1 MAGYNVIKT
10 QKALPIGSV
19 QPWGGNISEIPN
31 GWLLCNGAEVE
42 AADYPL
48 LARILRDTYGGT
60 NFSGDFPNYIG
71 TFRLPQ
77 TNNKALADIST
88 AYFGTYDSTT
98 GLIPSPID
106 NSEALVVVEEFLG
119 DSVPGFEP
127 GDLGPPNVI
136 NAKTDLNFTYT
147 PDPAGTITS
156 IIISGTAPTVTSA
169 KIYNNITASNGT
181 NADTGSTV
189 TGSGAQ
195 FTVVIN
201 TDNTYDVIPKVK
213 GSGYEVAD
221 VLTIPGTAFSADG
234 GTSTTNVIT
243 ISITKVGNSYF
254 EGVITGQSIIP
265 GFSIKEVFVVP
276 RKLGREHFPQHFHEG
291 TYNTTN
297 VGDAGE
303 NPGRG
308 ACVFA
313 TPEVNF
319 TEFYN
324 RRHPCPSN
332 YFAPLGPF
340 CPIPGRGVLTC
351 AGSASIETGFW
362 IGNSPSQN
370 ISQLNTSPF
379 TAGVGRYAIA
389 VVGGSLPVN
398 EHIPFA
404 TSATG
409 HGVGKSWFIGS
420 GSNFNLRDGTG
431 ATSASGDASMSA
443 LKATG
448 RFAPGYRIP
457 FSDSTQ
463 TVKSPN
469 FDPGTGGSDN
479 THGYTKTLFNHA
491 AISFTNDTLTGG
503 GVQDVIETHDHDGSF
518 NIVYDGS
525 NLDVVEQLNVLAQPN
540 VTPNSLQGAL
550 QITFTTRV
558 ASVTITNLIRAY

>member
-10 QKALPIGSV
+10 QRALPIGSV
-19 QPWGGNISEIPN
+19 QPWGGNISEIPS
-31 GWLLCNGAEVE
+31 GWLLCNGAEIE

-60 NFSGDFPNYIG
+60 NFGGNFPNYTG

-88 AYFGTYDSTT
+88 DYFGTYDSTT
-98 GLIPSPID
+98 TDVPSPID
-106 NSEALVVVEEFLG
+106 NSDALTVVQEYLG
-119 DSVPGFEP
+119 DSVAGFEP

-147 PDPAGTITS
+147 PDPEGTITS
-156 IIISGTAPTVTSA
+156 ITSTGTAPEVTSA
-169 KIYNNITASNGT
+169 KIYKNVTANNGT
-181 NADTGSTV
+181 NADSGSTV
-189 TGSGAQ
+189 TGTGAQ

-201 TDNTYDVIPKVK
+201 TDETYDVVPKVK
-213 GSGYEVAD
+213 GSGYNVGD
-221 VLTIPGTAFSADG
+221 QLTIPGSTFSTDG
-234 GTSTTNVIT
+234 GASTAND
-243 ISITKVGNSYF
+243 ISISVTKVGNSYF
-254 EGVITGQSIIP
+254 EGVITGQSIIE
-265 GFSIKEVFVVP
+265 GFSIKEVFIVP

-291 TYNTTN
+291 TYDTTN

-313 TPEVNF
+313 TPDVNF

-324 RRHPCPSN
+324 RIHPCPSG
-332 YFAPLGPF
+332 YFAPFGPF
-340 CPIPGRGVLTC
+340 CPLPTSLTC
-351 AGSASIETGFW
+351 AGSSGVQTGFW
-362 IGNSPSQN
+362 IGNSPTNN
-370 ISQLNTSPF
+370 ISSLNNSPF
-379 TAGVGRYAIA
+379 TSGVGRYTIA
-389 VVGGSLPVN
+389 SVGGSLPVA

-409 HGVGKSWFIGS
+409 HGLGKSWFIGS
-420 GSNFNLRDGTG
+420 GSNFNLRDGSG
-431 ATSASGDASMSA
+431 ATSASGDTNMTA

-457 FSDSTQ
+457 FSDNSQ

-469 FDPGTGGSDN
+469 YDPGTGGSDN

-503 GVQDVIETHDHDGSF
+503 GVQDVIESHDHDGSF
-518 NIVYDGS
+518 NVVYDGS

-540 VTPNSLQGAL
+540 VTPNSLEGAL

>member
-234 GTSTTNVIT
+234 GTSTTNDIT

-324 RRHPCPSN
+324 RIHPCPSG
-332 YFAPLGPF
+332 YFAPFGPF
-340 CPIPGRGVLTC
+340 CPLPTSLTC
-351 AGSASIETGFW
+351 AGSAAVETGFW

-379 TAGVGRYAIA
+379 TAGVGRYTIA
-389 VVGGSLPVN
+389 VVGGSLPVK

-420 GSNFNLRDGTG
+420 GSNFNLRDGAG
-431 ATSASGDASMSA
+431 ATSASGDPSMSA

>member
-10 QKALPIGSV
+10 QRALPIGSV
-19 QPWGGNISEIPN
+19 QPWGGNISEIPS
-31 GWLLCNGAEVE
+31 GWLLCNGAEIE

-60 NFSGDFPNYIG
+60 NFGGNFPNYTG

-88 AYFGTYDSTT
+88 DYFGTYDSTT
-98 GLIPSPID
+98 TDVPSPID
-106 NSEALVVVEEFLG
+106 NSDALTVVQEYLG
-119 DSVPGFEP
+119 DSVAGFEP

-147 PDPAGTITS
+147 PDPEGTITS
-156 IIISGTAPTVTSA
+156 ITSTGTAPEVTSA
-169 KIYNNITASNGT
+169 KIYKNVTANNGT
-181 NADTGSTV
+181 NADSGSTV
-189 TGSGAQ
+189 TGTGAQ

-201 TDNTYDVIPKVK
+201 TDETYDVVPKVK
-213 GSGYEVAD
+213 GSGYNVGD
-221 VLTIPGTAFSADG
+221 QLTIPGSTFSTDG
-234 GTSTTNVIT
+234 GASTAND
-243 ISITKVGNSYF
+243 ISISVTKVGNSYF
-254 EGVITGQSIIP
+254 EGVVTGQSIIE
-265 GFSIKEVFVVP
+265 GFSIKEVFIVP

-291 TYNTTN
+291 TYDTTN

-313 TPEVNF
+313 TPDVNF

-324 RRHPCPSN
+324 RIHPCPSG
-332 YFAPLGPF
+332 YFAPFGPF
-340 CPIPGRGVLTC
+340 CPLPTSLTC
-351 AGSASIETGFW
+351 AGSSGVQTGFW
-362 IGNSPSQN
+362 IGNSPTNN
-370 ISQLNTSPF
+370 ISSLNNSPF
-379 TAGVGRYAIA
+379 TSGVGRYTIA
-389 VVGGSLPVN
+389 SVGGSLPVA

-409 HGVGKSWFIGS
+409 HGLGKSWFIGS
-420 GSNFNLRDGTG
+420 GSNFNLRDGSG
-431 ATSASGDASMSA
+431 ATSASGDTNMTA

-457 FSDSTQ
+457 FSDNSQ

-469 FDPGTGGSDN
+469 YDPGTGGSDN

-503 GVQDVIETHDHDGSF
+503 GVQDVIESHDHDGSF
-518 NIVYDGS
+518 NVVYDGS

-540 VTPNSLQGAL
+540 VTPNSLEGAL

>member
-10 QKALPIGSV
+10 QRALPIGSV
-19 QPWGGNISEIPN
+19 QPWGGNISEIPS
-31 GWLLCNGAEVE
+31 GWLLCNGAEIE

-60 NFSGDFPNYIG
+60 NFGGNFPNYTG

-88 AYFGTYDSTT
+88 DYFGTYDSTT
-98 GLIPSPID
+98 TDVPSPID
-106 NSEALVVVEEFLG
+106 NSDALTVVQEYLG
-119 DSVPGFEP
+119 DSVAGFEP

-147 PDPAGTITS
+147 PDPEGTITS
-156 IIISGTAPTVTSA
+156 ITSTGTAPEVTSA
-169 KIYNNITASNGT
+169 KIYKNVTANNGT
-181 NADTGSTV
+181 NADSGSTV
-189 TGSGAQ
+189 TGTGAQ

-201 TDNTYDVIPKVK
+201 TDETYDVVPKVK
-213 GSGYEVAD
+213 GSGYNVGD
-221 VLTIPGTAFSADG
+221 QLTIPGSTFSTDG
-234 GTSTTNVIT
+234 GASTAND
-243 ISITKVGNSYF
+243 ISISVTKVGNSYF
-254 EGVITGQSIIP
+254 EGVVTGQSIIE
-265 GFSIKEVFVVP
+265 GFSIKEVFIVP

-291 TYNTTN
+291 TYDTTN

-313 TPEVNF
+313 TPDVNF

-324 RRHPCPSN
+324 RVHPCPSG
-332 YFAPLGPF
+332 YFAPFGPY
-340 CPIPGRGVLTC
+340 CPLPTSLTC
-351 AGSASIETGFW
+351 AGSATVETGFW
-362 IGNSPSQN
+362 IGNSPTDD
-370 ISQLNTSPF
+370 ISSLDNSPF
-379 TAGVGRYAIA
+379 TSGVGRYTIA
-389 VVGGSLPVN
+389 SVGGSLPVA

-409 HGVGKSWFIGS
+409 HGLGKSWFIGS
-420 GSNFNLRDGTG
+420 GSNFNLRDGSG
-431 ATSASGDASMSA
+431 ATSASSDTNMTA

-457 FSDSTQ
+457 FSDNSQ

-469 FDPGTGGSDN
+469 YDPGTGGSDN

-503 GVQDVIETHDHDGSF
+503 GVQDVIESHDHDGSF
-518 NIVYDGS
+518 NVVYDGS

-540 VTPNSLQGAL
+540 VTPNSLEGAL

>member
-10 QKALPIGSV
+10 QRALPIGSV
-19 QPWGGNISEIPN
+19 QPWGGNISEIPS
-31 GWLLCNGAEVE
+31 GWLLCNGAEIE

-60 NFSGDFPNYIG
+60 NFGGNFPNYTG

-88 AYFGTYDSTT
+88 DYFGTYDSTT
-98 GLIPSPID
+98 TDVPSPID
-106 NSEALVVVEEFLG
+106 NSDALTVVQEYLG
-119 DSVPGFEP
+119 DSVAGFEP

-147 PDPAGTITS
+147 PDPEGTITS
-156 IIISGTAPTVTSA
+156 ITSTGTAPEVTSA
-169 KIYNNITASNGT
+169 KIYKNVTANNGT
-181 NADTGSTV
+181 NADSGSTV
-189 TGSGAQ
+189 TGTGAQ

-201 TDNTYDVIPKVK
+201 TDETYDVVPKVK
-213 GSGYEVAD
+213 GSGYNVGD
-221 VLTIPGTAFSADG
+221 QLTIPGSTFSTDG
-234 GTSTTNVIT
+234 GASTAND
-243 ISITKVGNSYF
+243 ISISVTKVGNSYF
-254 EGVITGQSIIP
+254 EGVVTGQSIIE
-265 GFSIKEVFVVP
+265 GFSIKEVFIVP

-291 TYNTTN
+291 TYDTTN

-313 TPEVNF
+313 TPDVNF

-324 RRHPCPSN
+324 RVHPCPSG
-332 YFAPLGPF
+332 YFAPFGPF
-340 CPIPGRGVLTC
+340 CPLPTSLSC
-351 AGSASIETGFW
+351 AGSATLETGFW
-362 IGNSPSQN
+362 IGNSPTDD
-370 ISQLNTSPF
+370 ISSLDNSPF
-379 TAGVGRYAIA
+379 TSGVGRYTIA
-389 VVGGSLPVN
+389 SVGGSLPVA

-409 HGVGKSWFIGS
+409 HGLGKSWFIGS
-420 GSNFNLRDGTG
+420 GSNFNLRDGSG
-431 ATSASGDASMSA
+431 ATSASGDTNMTA

-457 FSDSTQ
+457 FSDNSQ

-469 FDPGTGGSDN
+469 YDPGTGGSDN

-503 GVQDVIETHDHDGSF
+503 GVQDVIESHDHDGSF
-518 NIVYDGS
+518 NVVYDGS

-540 VTPNSLQGAL
+540 VTPNSLEGAL